1 MKTERTYSILI
12 WPCLAQLIALAMV
25 AATRPRPEVELTAA
39 QAGGL
44 SAFYVLLLFAT
55 ASLMLYLI
63 KTGRL
68 RVLKALLLLSLF
80 YAASLSLAEVLA
92 SLGLPWALS
101 VPLGAAFTWLG
112 LRPGLVGNASK
123 ALLSSAVAYLF
134 VSTFPEV
141 FTFVFLGSLAV
152 YDAYAIFRGPLG
164 KMFSSADA
172 THGGDLREDPL
183 KPMLVTHGRVSMG
196 LGDLFAYSLASA
208 SSTRMFGLVGALF
221 PLLLLNAGVVLTLHL
236 LYSRRRVLPGLTLP
250 VALWLL
256 GVAALSV
263 TPPV

>member
-1 MKTERTYSILI
+1 MEGDRAYSVLI

-25 AATRPRPEVELTAA
+25 AATRPRPEVELTAV

-55 ASLMLYLI
+55 ASLMVYLL

-68 RVLKALLLLSLF
+68 RVLKALLLISLF
-80 YAASLSLAEVLA
+80 YAAALSLAEVLE
-92 SLGLPWALS
+92 SLGLPWTLS

-112 LRPGLVGNASK
+112 LRSGLVGNASK

-141 FTFVFLGSLAV
+141 FTFIFLGSLAL

-164 KMFSSADA
+164 EMFSSAGASD
-172 THGGDLREDPL
+172 GVNLRDDPL
-183 KPMLVTHGRVSMG
+183 KPMMVTHGRVSMG

-208 SSTRMFGLVGALF
+208 SSSRMFGLVGALF
-221 PLLLLNAGVVLTLHL
+221 TLLLLNTGVVLTLHL
-236 LYSRRRVLPGLTLP
+236 LYSKRRVLPGLTLP

-263 TPPV
+263 TPLV